1 MANVIFLDLETTG
14 GIGKELKKDHLILE
28 IGLLAVD
35 VPSFSEVASWSSPIR
50 WDQHQITQRAGD
62 FVLNMHTK
70 NGLIGEIINHPQKHN
85 SFEHGGLPIVS
96 QAETVALQFLEA
108 CGGKDIEL
116 CGAGPEFDRD
126 FLEIHMPKLA
136 ERFHYR
142 NFDTNAFWL
151 LRKYMGDWDGAKEQ
165 QPHRALPDC
174 RRELQAVLD
183 HFKWIGEALRG

>member
-1 MANVIFLDLETTG
+1 MSNIIFLDFETTG
-14 GIGKELKKDHLILE
+14 GIGKQQKKDHLILE

-35 VPSFSEVASWSSPIR
+35 VPSFTEVASWSSPIR
-50 WDQHQITQRAGD
+50 WDQHRITEAADD
-62 FVLNMHTK
+62 FVLKMHTK
-70 NGLIGEIINHPQKHN
+70 NGLISEIINHPQKHN
-85 SFEHGGLPIVS
+85 NFEHGGLPIVQ
-96 QAETVALQFLEA
+96 QAEKVAIQFVEA
-108 CGGKDIEL
+108 YGGEKPEL

-126 FLEIHMPKLA
+126 FMEIHMPELA

-151 LRKYMGDWDGAKEQ
+151 LKKFMGDWDGQKDQ

-183 HFKWIGEALRG
+183 HFTWIGQALRG